1 MKPVIKYILK
11 MSDTN
16 SVTWSAHLRIILL
29 KYNLPDPLTLL
40 ASPPWPK
47 EKWKQYTGTAVTCY
61 HEKALRQKCSKNV
74 KLKYFN
80 VHAVSLTGTPHPI
93 ITWLATTRDVEIARP
108 HIKML
113 AGDYPCFSYLGH
125 DRGTDP
131 HCRLCSCMSF
141 QQPAEEDLMHI
152 LTRCRATAETRSRI
166 LPDLLNLLAQY
177 HPNHGLLLQHAH
189 STLTQF
195 ILDCTSLNLPSSHR
209 ISPKH
214 PLYRDIARKCSDIV
228 YAIHTDRAQQLKN
241 MGLLR
246 K

>member
-1 MKPVIKYILK
+1 MK
-11 MSDTN
+11 
-16 SVTWSAHLRIILL
+16 
-29 KYNLPDPLTLL
+29 
-40 ASPPWPK
+40 
-47 EKWKQYTGTAVTCY
+47 AVTCFFFFGQVY
-61 HEKALRQKCSKNV
+61 VQYAPPQWKKN
-74 KLKYFN
+74 KKKKNDL
-80 VHAVSLTGTPHPI
+80 
-93 ITWLATTRDVEIARP
+93 LAMKQILYD
-108 HIKML
+108 
-113 AGDYPCFSYLGH
+113 
-125 DRGTDP
+125 
-131 HCRLCSCMSF
+131 
-141 QQPAEEDLMHI
+141 MHI

-246 K
+246 KQFLVATDTNLDIVY